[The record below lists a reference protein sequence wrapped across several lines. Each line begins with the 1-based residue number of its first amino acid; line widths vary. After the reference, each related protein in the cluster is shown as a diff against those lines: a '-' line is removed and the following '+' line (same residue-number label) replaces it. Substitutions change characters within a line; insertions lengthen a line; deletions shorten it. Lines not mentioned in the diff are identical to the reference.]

1 MAYNHHKFAHHLVL
15 LALIAAEATIAGAAS
30 AETLTENASASVS
43 AKQFDGGSLSCTLGC
58 ATTTGGTVSTTTP
71 GDGVSQSYT
80 YTTGGTG
87 HVNGTGSG
95 FAITN
100 PSAGTVGVSA
110 TGSSDS
116 GKVLGLTIPGY
127 IKTTSTAVLT
137 GSLSFDPTAPTS
149 LPILFSLDGSTATAG
164 LLAAP
169 QITSQLTVWINNPTG
184 GLTCTAH
191 SAGSCFSFIYTY
203 NPITN
208 EISAVLGV
216 DANEIVSP
224 DWLSGNSIT
233 LTPGGG
239 FNFTDA
245 ITLPTGN
252 DTVTF
257 INSLTAIAG
266 NGSTANFAD
275 TQALGLDTSH
285 NPNSNP
291 TGGSPNFLNDP
302 VLVPEPGSL
311 ALLAGPLLGLLGL
324 RRRKG

>member
-1 MAYNHHKFAHHLVL
+1 M
-15 LALIAAEATIAGAAS
+15 LAGHAGA
-30 AETLTENASASVS
+30 TELNLSASASVS
-43 AKQFDGGSLSCTLGC
+43 AKQYGGGSLSCTIGC
-58 ATTTGGTVSTTTP
+58 APTTGSTVSTTNP
-71 GDGVSQSYT
+71 GDSVSQSYT
-80 YTTGGTG
+80 YTTHGTG
-87 HVNGTGSG
+87 NVNGTGSG

-116 GKVLGLTIPGY
+116 GKVLGIRVPGY
-127 IKTTSTAVLT
+127 IKTTATASLT
-137 GSLSFDPTAPTS
+137 GSLSFDPTAPTA
-149 LPILFSLDGSTATAG
+149 LPILFALDGTTSTAG
-164 LLAAP
+164 VLAAP

-184 GLTCTAH
+184 GLTCTLH

-203 NPITN
+203 NPLSN

-216 DANEIVSP
+216 DANEVVSP
-224 DWLSGNSIT
+224 DWSTGNSIT

-239 FNFTDA
+239 FFFTDA
-245 ITLPTGN
+245 ITLPTGP

-257 INSLTAIAG
+257 INALTATAG
-266 NGSTANFAD
+266 NGSAADFAN

-291 TGGSPNFLNDP
+291 TGGTPNFLTDP
-302 VLVPEPGSL
+302 VLMPEPGSL

-324 RRRKG
+324 RRRKR